1 MIAEKEERFGRE
13 IDVGVGEGKA
23 GERMEELH
31 LLFTFDLDEIGRP
44 LDFDVVCAAS
54 LEMCSV
60 PNQYM
65 NKDTQWLSL
74 LEELASNLS
83 SIEWQPVPASR

>member
-1 MIAEKEERFGRE
+1 M
-13 IDVGVGEGKA
+13 
-23 GERMEELH
+23 
-31 LLFTFDLDEIGRP
+31 FTFDLDEIGRP

-74 LEELASNLS
+74 LEELLANYLRLS
-83 SIEWQPVPASR
+83 GSQFQHQDSADLSTND